1 MKKILF
7 ILVALM
13 TLSTVIYAS
22 FPVDNNITEEES
34 DTNQSSSLP
43 YDKETLVVL
52 CCLGFIAVAGMHR
65 FVIGDTLGG
74 ILMLITAGGC
84 GIWTL
89 IDLIRISSGNFK
101 Y

>member
-1 MKKILF
+1 MKKIIFFTIALF
-7 ILVALM
+7 A
-13 TLSTVIYAS
+13 LSTTIYAS
-22 FPVDNNITEEES
+22 FPVSENISENIS
-34 DTNQSSSLP
+34 SNNQSSSP
-43 YDKETLVVL
+43 YDKETMVVL
-52 CCLGFIAVAGMHR
+52 CCLGFVAVAGIHR
-65 FVIGDTLGG
+65 FVVGDTLGG